1 MDERPDL
8 ENDLYHCSW
17 MPRRVEHDDYAQ
29 LLYAALCNNK
39 FQKQEVWPVLKG
51 DTWSCTWRSAGTI
64 VAELR
69 GQGDYMDW
77 YGSGIIADN
86 MQPPLTPTGY
96 VPESVITDEIKN
108 DLRSIGWMAVK

>member
-29 LLYAALCNNK
+29 LLYAALCNNR

-69 GQGDYMDW
+69 GEGDYMDS
-77 YGSGIIADN
+77 YLSGNEGVVVDIIA
-86 MQPPLTPTGY
+86 
-96 VPESVITDEIKN
+96 E
-108 DLRSIGWMAVK
+108 DLEKLGWQVVTNK

>member
-69 GQGDYMDW
+69 GDGDYMDW
-77 YGSGIIADN
+77 YLSGNEGVVVDIIA
-86 MQPPLTPTGY
+86 
-96 VPESVITDEIKN
+96 E
-108 DLRSIGWMAVK
+108 DLEKLGWQVVTNK

>member
-69 GQGDYMDW
+69 GDGDYMDW
-77 YGSGIIADN
+77 YLSGNEGIVVDIIA
-86 MQPPLTPTGY
+86 
-96 VPESVITDEIKN
+96 E
-108 DLRSIGWMAVK
+108 DLEKLGWQVVTNK

>member
-29 LLYAALCNNK
+29 LLYAALCNNR

-69 GQGDYMDW
+69 GEGDYMDW
-77 YGSGIIADN
+77 YLSGNEGVVVDIIA
-86 MQPPLTPTGY
+86 
-96 VPESVITDEIKN
+96 E
-108 DLRSIGWMAVK
+108 DLEKLGWQVVTNK